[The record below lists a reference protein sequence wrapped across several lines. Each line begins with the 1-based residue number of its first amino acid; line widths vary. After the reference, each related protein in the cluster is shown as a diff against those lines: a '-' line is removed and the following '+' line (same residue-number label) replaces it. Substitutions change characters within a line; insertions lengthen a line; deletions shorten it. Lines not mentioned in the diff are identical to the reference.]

1 MASKTTQRS
10 SQLTPRQVQ
19 LLRMIGRVQASQCY
33 SPTIGEL
40 AAALG
45 VSRSTTFEH
54 IGELRRK
61 GLLSARPGRAR
72 SLKLT
77 SKGQNLLSGPGDGDF
92 DLRGRPVEDIPLV
105 GTVATGLP
113 IEAIEDRDCLSLAG
127 CFGRSDDLFALEV
140 TGDSMIGEDIRDGD
154 CVICRRSAV
163 ADDGQ
168 LVVAIVDDE
177 NATLKRFYREKSRA
191 RLQPANDDYEPI
203 YSENCR
209 IEGIVVGLVRKL

>member
-1 MASKTTQRS
+1 
-10 SQLTPRQVQ
+10 
-19 LLRMIGRVQASQCY
+19 MIGRVQVSQCY

-61 GLLSARPGRAR
+61 GLLSACPGKAR
-72 SLKLT
+72 SLRLT
-77 SKGQNLLSGPGDGDF
+77 SRGQNLLSGPGEDGL
-92 DLRGRPVEDIPLV
+92 DLPGRPVEDIPLV
-105 GTVATGLP
+105 GTVAAGLP
-113 IEAIEDRDCLSLAG
+113 IEAIEDRDCLSLTG
-127 CFGRSDDLFALEV
+127 CFGRSDGLFALKV

-154 CVICRRSAV
+154 YVICRRSAV

-177 NATLKRFYREKSRA
+177 NATLKRFYKEKSGA
-191 RLQPANDDYEPI
+191 RLEPANEDCEPI
-203 YSENCR
+203 YSHDCR
-209 IEGIVVGLVRKL
+209 IEGVMVGLVRKL